1 MLYPLSYEGPPGE
14 LSDRDHHGH
23 QYQPRSRTIQQVE
36 SRTVLVIDDDPIIVK
51 LLQVNFEIEGYAV
64 ISAENGVS
72 GLARAHDDQPDLIIL
87 DVMMPGM
94 NGLDVARSLKGADD
108 TRSIPIILLSAKAQ
122 ANDVARGREV
132 ADDYITKPFD
142 PLELLDRVASFLE
155 DRPGRQERPDP
166 VDGPGDE
173 DQ

>member
-1 MLYPLSYEGPPGE
+1 
-14 LSDRDHHGH
+14 
-23 QYQPRSRTIQQVE
+23 VE